1 MKFARYIPSYQCVLV
16 TLLHHGLIVVIAIAA
31 PSPALPSLPF
41 QVLPQLLSAPV
52 LSGLLHPTTIKP

>member
-1 MKFARYIPSYQCVLV
+1 VLV

-31 PSPALPSLPF
+31 PSPASPSLPF